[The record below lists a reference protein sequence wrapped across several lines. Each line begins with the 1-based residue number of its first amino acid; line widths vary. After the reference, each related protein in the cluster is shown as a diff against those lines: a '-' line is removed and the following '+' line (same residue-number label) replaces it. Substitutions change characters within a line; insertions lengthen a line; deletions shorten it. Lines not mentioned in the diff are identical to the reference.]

1 MTEQQ
6 TFDLN
11 YSLIESPQMHRK
23 TLGNIDINIFELDT
37 ERRGALVSVSQQCDG
52 DAEGS

>member
-1 MTEQQ
+1 MNLDEVMI
-6 TFDLN
+6 D
-11 YSLIESPQMHRK
+11 SPSNQRG

-37 ERRGALVSVSQQCDG
+37 ERRGALVSVSQSCDD